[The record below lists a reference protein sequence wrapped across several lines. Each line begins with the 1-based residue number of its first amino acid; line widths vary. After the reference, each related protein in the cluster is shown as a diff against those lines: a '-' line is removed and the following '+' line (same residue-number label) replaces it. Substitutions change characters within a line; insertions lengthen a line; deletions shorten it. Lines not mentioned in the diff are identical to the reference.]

1 LELELPLLGV
11 HLSWLGLEFSHIHLL
26 LSLAVPLDS
35 CILQAGS
42 LFWTEVH
49 LTVLTV
55 LIHLTVLTV
64 LIHLIVWIV
73 LMILL
78 DSLVL
83 IFNLLFGGIIKDF
96 IFVFFKIVG
105 LVYFLEYQL
114 ILALNFLNFF
124 LQVEQFLIEGHDGFL
139 D

>member
-1 LELELPLLGV
+1 
-11 HLSWLGLEFSHIHLL
+11 
-26 LSLAVPLDS
+26 
-35 CILQAGS
+35 
-42 LFWTEVH
+42 
-49 LTVLTV
+49 
-55 LIHLTVLTV
+55 
-64 LIHLIVWIV
+64 
-73 LMILL
+73 MILL